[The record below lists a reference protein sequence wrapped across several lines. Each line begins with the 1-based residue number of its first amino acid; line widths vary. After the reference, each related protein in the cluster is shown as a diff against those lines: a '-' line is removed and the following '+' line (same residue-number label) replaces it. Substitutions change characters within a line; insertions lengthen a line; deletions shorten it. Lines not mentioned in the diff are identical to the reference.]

1 VLDFENF
8 ETQDPPVRGF
18 PAAVGDRGLATMKD
32 TITLTIEKM

>member
-1 VLDFENF
+1 MLDFENF
-8 ETQDPPVRGF
+8 ELRTLF